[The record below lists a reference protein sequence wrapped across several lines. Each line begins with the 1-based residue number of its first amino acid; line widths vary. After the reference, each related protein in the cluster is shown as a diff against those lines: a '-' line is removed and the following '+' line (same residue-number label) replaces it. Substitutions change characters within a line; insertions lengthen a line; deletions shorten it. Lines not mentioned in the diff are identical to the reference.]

1 MSTTAI
7 RDLPGTQNDRLTG
20 LPNRQTLTAA
30 LIDLLAAPA
39 PTDEIGA
46 LLLFDIDRFHRVN
59 DVGGHEAGDQ
69 LLRRV
74 ASGLRAWSGERRTLA
89 RTGGNEFAVV
99 LTAGAEQ
106 DVRAA
111 ASRAR
116 VVISQVCGPDAPQ
129 FSVGISTFDCR
140 EPPTVDALFK
150 SASAA
155 LRDAKQDGCGLITA
169 YRVGERHGVDGAA
182 WVVQTLAEDR
192 LTLYAQPIVEVQS
205 GEVVRR
211 ELLVRALD
219 TDGRLVMPGAF
230 IPAAERFGLMPAI
243 DRWVI
248 ARALMLAAEGARLSI
263 NLSAQTLTDFAP
275 LATMVGSAIAAGVD
289 PNNMMFEITETAAIA
304 DHRVGFCALRALA
317 ELGCPLALDDFGA
330 GFGCF
335 SYLKHVPARV
345 VKIDREF
352 IRDINSDATDLAI
365 TSAITGLAHGLGID
379 VIAEGV
385 EDSDGLA
392 AVASAGVR
400 YAQGYFLG
408 RPAPIASDALAVGDD

>member
-1 MSTTAI
+1 MPTTAI
-7 RDLPGTQNDRLTG
+7 RDLRATQNDRLTG

-30 LIDLLAAPA
+30 LTDLLAARGA
-39 PTDEIGA
+39 SGEIGA

-59 DVGGHEAGDQ
+59 DVRGHEAGDE

-74 ASGLRAWSGERRTLA
+74 ASGLRTWSDGRCTLA

-99 LTAGAEQ
+99 LTAGAEEG
-106 DVRAA
+106 VRAA
-111 ASRAR
+111 ACRAR
-116 VVISQVCGPDAPQ
+116 VLVSQFCGPDAPQ
-129 FSVGISTFDCR
+129 FSVGIATFDR
-140 EPPTVDALFK
+140 RDRWTVDALFK

-155 LRDAKQDGCGLITA
+155 LRDAKVDGCGLITS

-182 WVVQTLAEDR
+182 WVGQALAEDR
-192 LTLYAQPIVEVQS
+192 LTLFAQPIVALQT

-248 ARALMLAAEGARLSI
+248 ARALILAAEGARLSI

-275 LATMVGSAIAAGVD
+275 LATMVASALSAGVD

-304 DHRVGFCALRALA
+304 DQRVGFSALRALA

-352 IRDINSDATDLAI
+352 IRDISSNTTDFAI
-365 TSAITGLAHGLGID
+365 TSAITGLAHELGID

-385 EDSDGLA
+385 EDPDGRA
-392 AVASAGVR
+392 AVVSAGVR
-400 YAQGYFLG
+400 YAQGYLLG
-408 RPAPIASDALAVGDD
+408 RPAAIEPGEATVFPR

>member
-1 MSTTAI
+1 MSPTAI
-7 RDLPGTQNDRLTG
+7 RDLRTTQNDRLTG
-20 LPNRQTLTAA
+20 LPSRQTLTAA
-30 LIDLLAAPA
+30 LIDLLRSPA
-39 PTDEIGA
+39 PDGEVGA
-46 LLLFDIDRFHRVN
+46 LLLFDIDRFHRIN
-59 DVGGHEAGDQ
+59 DAGGHQAGDE

-74 ASGLRAWSGERRTLA
+74 ASGLRTWSDGRCTLA

-99 LTAGAEQ
+99 ITAGAEQ
-106 DVRAA
+106 EVRAA
-111 ASRAR
+111 ACRAR
-116 VVISQVCGPDAPQ
+116 VLVSQVCGPDAPQ
-129 FSVGISTFDCR
+129 FSVGISTFDRR

-150 SASAA
+150 CASAA

-192 LTLYAQPIVEVQS
+192 LTLFAQPIVEVGS

-211 ELLVRALD
+211 ELLVRAFD
-219 TDGRLVMPGAF
+219 TDGRLVMPDAF
-230 IPAAERFGLMPAI
+230 IPAAERFGLMPMI
-243 DRWVI
+243 DRWVV
-248 ARALMLAAEGARLSI
+248 ARALTLAAGGARLSI

-275 LATMVGSAIAAGVD
+275 LATMVGSAITAGVD
-289 PNNMMFEITETAAIA
+289 PDNLMFEVTETAAIA
-304 DHRVGFCALRALA
+304 DHRVGFWALRALA

-352 IRDINSDATDLAI
+352 IRDISSDTTDLAI
-365 TSAITGLAHGLGID
+365 TSAITGLAHELGID

-385 EDSDGLA
+385 EDPEALA

-400 YAQGYFLG
+400 YAQGYLLG
-408 RPAPIASDALAVGDD
+408 RPAPIALKGER